1 MASLVRVLFSSC
13 DALLICF
20 SIKSVIVDREFFK
33 VCIWLSKACLSLILL
48 FLGSVTLLLQTPKT
62 GELEAEFE
70 REFIIEGNGV
80 E

>member
-1 MASLVRVLFSSC
+1 MVIQSLPFTYI
-13 DALLICF
+13 A
-20 SIKSVIVDREFFK
+20 
-33 VCIWLSKACLSLILL
+33 
-48 FLGSVTLLLQTPKT
+48 FLGSVTLLLQTPKA